1 MSSRSS
7 DQKAHDTFTQ
17 ELIDDVFSMS
27 DEEILAE
34 ALEEFG
40 DTQGPVEHAKNIY
53 QRSKDKV
60 GRYRLATARAAINT
74 ASETGNQHTSQVID
88 IEKARNILEKITHN
102 KNALPGEFT
111 LAARNLDELT
121 DEDIASIY
129 QDLID
134 VGIIP
139 GEDDE

>member
-7 DQKAHDTFTQ
+7 DQKANDAFTQ
-17 ELIDDVFSMS
+17 ELIDSVFSMS

-34 ALEEFG
+34 TLEEFG
-40 DTQGPVEHAKNIY
+40 DIQRSVEHVKNIY
-53 QRSKDKV
+53 KRSNEKV

-74 ASETGNQHTSQVID
+74 GSNTGNQHTSQVID
-88 IEKARNILEKITHN
+88 IKKTRQILEKITHN
-102 KNALPGEFT
+102 ENALPGEFT

-134 VGIIP
+134 LGVIP
-139 GEDDE
+139 SKDDK